1 MVRPTGG
8 GRVIAFLG
16 ELGAWFTDPAHWT
29 GTDSIPLRLGEHI
42 GLSVGGLGLAM
53 LVAFPLGLFIGHTG
67 RGASV
72 VVGASTI
79 GRAIPSVAILGL
91 AFPVTLTLGWG
102 LGVPPTLLALMILAI
117 PPILT
122 NLYVGLREVDPEL
135 RDAATGSGMSGRQ
148 LLGQV
153 EWPLAL
159 PLALAG
165 MRTAAVTVVATATIG
180 AILSTGGLGRYII
193 DGIAQQD
200 YPKMVAGAVLVML
213 LAFAVEGLFAILQR
227 RAVSPGLQRHAR
239 PGGVL
244 ATPEG
249 RAGGG

>member
-1 MVRPTGG
+1 
-8 GRVIAFLG
+8 VIAFLG
-16 ELGAWFTDPAHWT
+16 ELAAWFTDPAHWT
-29 GTDSIPLRLGEHI
+29 GNDSIPLRVGEHI
-42 GLSVGGLGLAM
+42 GLSVAGFALAV
-53 LVAFPLGLFIGHTG
+53 LVAIPLGLLIGHTG
-67 RGASV
+67 RGSAV
-72 VVGASTI
+72 VVGASTV

-122 NLYVGLREVDPEL
+122 NLYVGLRDVDPDL
-135 RDAATGSGMSGRQ
+135 RDAAAGSGMTGRQ
-148 LLGQV
+148 VLARV

-159 PLALAG
+159 PLALTG

-200 YPKMVAGAVLVML
+200 YPKMVAGALLVML
-213 LAFAVEGLFAILQR
+213 LAFAVEALFAVLQR
-227 RAVSPGLQRHAR
+227 RAVSAGIRSHPS

-244 ATPEG
+244 ASPEG

>member
-1 MVRPTGG
+1 
-8 GRVIAFLG
+8 VIDFLG
-16 ELGAWFTDPAHWT
+16 QLGAWFTDPAHWT
-29 GTDSIPLRLGEHI
+29 GNDSIPLRVAEHV
-42 GLSVGGLGLAM
+42 GLSAGGLGLAM
-53 LVAFPLGLFIGHTG
+53 LVALPLGLFIGHTG
-67 RGASV
+67 RGAAV

-79 GRAIPSVAILGL
+79 GRAIPSVAIIGL
-91 AFPVTLTLGWG
+91 AFPVTLSLGWG

-122 NLYVGLREVDPEL
+122 NLYVGLREVDPDL
-135 RDAATGSGMSGRQ
+135 REAATGSGMSGRQ
-148 LLGQV
+148 LLARV

-159 PLALAG
+159 PLTLTG

-193 DGIAQQD
+193 DGIAQRD
-200 YPKMVAGAVLVML
+200 YAKMVAGALLVML
-213 LAFAVEGLFAILQR
+213 LAFAVEGLFALLQR
-227 RAVSPGLQRHAR
+227 RAVSPGLRRHPG
-239 PGGVL
+239 PGGLL

>member
-1 MVRPTGG
+1 M
-8 GRVIAFLG
+8 IAFLG
-16 ELGAWFTDPAHWT
+16 ELAAWFTDPTHWT
-29 GTDSIPLRLGEHI
+29 GNDSIPLRVGEHVA
-42 GLSVGGLGLAM
+42 LSVGGLGLAV
-53 LVAFPLGLFIGHTG
+53 LVAIPLGLLIGHTG
-67 RGASV
+67 RGSVV

-122 NLYVGLREVDPEL
+122 NLYIGLRDVDPEL
-135 RDAATGSGMSGRQ
+135 RDAATGSGMTGRQ
-148 LLGQV
+148 LLARV

-159 PLALAG
+159 PLALTG

-200 YPKMVAGAVLVML
+200 YPKMVAGALLVML
-213 LAFAVEGLFAILQR
+213 LAFAVEALFAVLQR
-227 RAVSPGLQRHAR
+227 RAVSTGIRSHES

-244 ATPEG
+244 ASPEG